1 MAIGIKATNAS
12 RAKNRIVGI
21 GIAIAVI
28 IFVTILTIISS
39 AETRKTITVV
49 RIKDG
54 NAIPANA
61 LITENMV
68 EAYDMYYKEFQ
79 NYGTMRFSDGS
90 VRSTIVKWDDKD
102 LVLGQRYAAY
112 YMRGGT
118 VLFWDSTLKDQTRK
132 NSYLYSMSG
141 ELVNIQMTTTDDFG
155 DMVVPGDTLNIRASY
170 NKTLY
175 DLPTEEAYKL
185 NADAGNGGT
194 SAIEVGVVEP
204 LFKEVQVLDMLNSAG
219 NSIFDIYYEY
229 IAMTKAEQAAALQD
243 ENFLNNVKPASILL
257 ECTAEEVEHYMDLE
271 SKSAKYQIT
280 LLPRKSSSSIT
291 DSLSDIQNAL
301 AGIAGMTAQ

>member
-12 RAKNRIVGI
+12 RAKNRIIGI

-54 NAIPANA
+54 NSIPANA

-90 VRSTIVKWDDKD
+90 IRGTIVRWDDKD

-141 ELVNIQMTTTDDFG
+141 ELININMTTTEDFG
-155 DMVVPGDTLNIRASY
+155 DMVVPGDTLNIRATY
-170 NKTLY
+170 TKTLY

-185 NADAGNGGT
+185 NPDASADNA
-194 SAIEVGVVEP
+194 SVEVTVVEP
-204 LFKEVQVLDMLNSAG
+204 LFNEVQVLDMLNSSG

-229 IAMTKAEQAAALQD
+229 IAMTKAEQQAALQD
-243 ENFLNNVKPASILL
+243 DNFLNNVKPASILL
-257 ECTAEEVEHYMDLE
+257 ECTAEEVEHYMELQ
-271 SKSAKYQIT
+271 AKGASYQIT

-291 DSLSDIQNAL
+291 DSLSDIQTAL
-301 AGIAGMTAQ
+301 AGIAGMTSQ